1 MGSDKDIEVDVRV
14 VAATSRNLEQMV
26 RDGLFRQDLFYRLNV
41 FPVSMPPLRER
52 PEDVHPLIEHFL
64 EKYGHTIGKRGLR
77 VTPEAEALLLA
88 HPWPGN
94 IRELENV
101 IERAVI
107 LTTDGLIR
115 PSLLPPS
122 MQASCPLSSLHG
134 TLPEALERVERQLI
148 TQALRECRGNMG
160 KAAQALGISERVMG
174 LRMRKFALD
183 YKTFRRWR
191 S

>member
-1 MGSDKDIEVDVRV
+1 MRRSRRSWTETYGEVVGKLLSGGACEIIDTSTDGWYKISSGGVTGYVSSQYIYTGDKARE
-14 VAATSRNLEQMV
+14 VAA
-26 RDGLFRQDLFYRLNV
+26 
-41 FPVSMPPLRER
+41 
-52 PEDVHPLIEHFL
+52 
-64 EKYGHTIGKRGLR
+64 
-77 VTPEAEALLLA
+77 
-88 HPWPGN
+88 
-94 IRELENV
+94 ENV